1 MANKFA
7 KYFSKALV
15 NEAIDDEAQAGLDGD
30 AAALEASIEN
40 PADREQLNQ
49 EVGAVA
55 TGASNINANV
65 QNLRKTADGY
75 AKELNAILDRVVAIH
90 NDITTGSLAQ
100 LGIKVGSNVLTGI
113 RSDLSKLAQIIAGG
127 ANDAIIKQETEKAKE
142 ASKNPVV

>member
-7 KYFSKALV
+7 KFFKQALV
-15 NEAIDDEAQAGLDGD
+15 NEALDDQVQSELDGD
-30 AAALEASIEN
+30 AAALESSIEN
-40 PADREQLNQ
+40 PADRAQLDQ
-49 EVGAVA
+49 EVGSVA
-55 TGASNINANV
+55 TGASNVNANV

-75 AKELNAILDRVVAIH
+75 AKELNAILERVVAIH

-127 ANDAIIKQETEKAKE
+127 ANDAIIKQETDKAKE
-142 ASKNPVV
+142 AAKNPIA